1 MLWKM
6 ATNKE
11 TLVTRITGGV
21 LLITLLFIASPAAA
35 PYQET
40 ARCCSVVDGDTI
52 DLSNGKRVRYIGVN
66 SPPLKKADAI
76 TRELGK
82 KAKAYNE
89 NLVLNKTVRLIFDVQ
104 PEDKYGRLLAYVY
117 VGDIFV
123 NAELVR
129 EGYASASRHPPNVR
143 YAEFFE
149 GLENEAKEGR
159 QGLWLM
165 VERVRYQPQE

>member
-1 MLWKM
+1 MLRKM
-6 ATNKE
+6 AANKE
-11 TLVTRITGGV
+11 MLITRITGGV
-21 LLITLLFIASPAAA
+21 LLITLLFIASAAT
-35 PYQET
+35 PYQEAT
-40 ARCCSVVDGDTI
+40 RCVRVIDGDTI
-52 DLSNGKRVRYIGVN
+52 DLSNDKRVRYIGVN
-66 SPPLKKADAI
+66 SPPIKKADAI

-129 EGYASASRHPPNVR
+129 EGYASASKHPPNVR
-143 YAEFFE
+143 YAEFFK
-149 GLENEAKEGR
+149 GLEDEAKEGR
-159 QGLWLM
+159 QGLWSI